1 MWIIIG
7 LVALAIGI
15 LCWLR
20 FKPKRGA
27 TSPDDVSI
35 TALRNAVTTAGG
47 TPASYTYEALLRQLI
62 TAWGGTPIY
71 FDIINLLRSG
81 ITVLGGTPASYQEV
95 SLLRELITQLG
106 GTPVSF
112 NSETL
117 YDQLATVSNSN
128 DTTPNQFTFAD
139 YTDINTSQLQFSVTI
154 TVSGLGPG
162 LTVTATLTGDASS
175 RMSVDTGS
183 GFGAFVAGP
192 VAGLKNGDKI
202 FLRQMSAAAG
212 LTTVSTTLTVGTT
225 SDTWTTTT
233 IGVLAKPTL
242 AINSALGATPLDLV
256 FSTSDYVVG
265 DYAQLWVASDSGF
278 STITQNIVF
287 FIDGNSWSTKDIGIG
302 LANPTAAYWARI
314 RTFRDNTEGGQT
326 TITDGNGNSYVG
338 DVSAW
343 SDPVNDPW
351 TAFKGFTIATVK
363 PSTISTGA
371 TATFTGLDLKGGGQA
386 LVYVYLNS
394 TTATVSNVEALAA
407 GVGGADIGLLRRH
420 NSTSG
425 GRQEIWVAPDD
436 ASLSC
441 TTTSGSASVTTAD
454 TSGLTKG
461 MSVTGTGIPANATI
475 ASITNGTTFTL
486 SANATASGSPTLAF
500 SGKILADG
508 NYSIKVTPSVTLTFH
523 CGIIP
528 GTLMNCTSGIPT
540 STALKNR
547 ANTSDPKTTTSA
559 VTVPSGG
566 FGLSFIEDENT
577 GNTMTVN
584 SGTLIGSGFMVRS
597 DLTSHATGFALS
609 QLTSGS
615 WTPSN
620 SNGQLAG
627 AWT

>member
-371 TATFTGLDLKGGGQA
+371 TATFTGLDLKGGGRPWFMSI
-386 LVYVYLNS
+386 S
-394 TTATVSNVEALAA
+394 TAPPRRSATSRRLPLA
-407 GVGGADIGLLRRH
+407 
-420 NSTSG
+420 
-425 GRQEIWVAPDD
+425 
-436 ASLSC
+436 
-441 TTTSGSASVTTAD
+441 SAVR
-454 TSGLTKG
+454 
-461 MSVTGTGIPANATI
+461 
-475 ASITNGTTFTL
+475 
-486 SANATASGSPTLAF
+486 TLAF
-500 SGKILADG
+500 FVGTTRPRAGGRKFGSRPMMRRCPAPLPAAAHR
-508 NYSIKVTPSVTLTFH
+508 SQRPTPAAS
-523 CGIIP
+523 P
-528 GTLMNCTSGIPT
+528 
-540 STALKNR
+540 R
-547 ANTSDPKTTTSA
+547 ACRSPEPASRPMRRSRRSPMER
-559 VTVPSGG
+559 PS
-566 FGLSFIEDENT
+566 
-577 GNTMTVN
+577 
-584 SGTLIGSGFMVRS
+584 R
-597 DLTSHATGFALS
+597 
-609 QLTSGS
+609 
-615 WTPSN
+615 
-620 SNGQLAG
+620 
-627 AWT
+627 